1 MNAIIL
7 AAGMGTRLRPLTNDR
22 PKCLVEVNGIPMV
35 ERQIQFLKEKGIDD
49 ITLISGYK
57 AEALDFLKEKYGVDI
72 VFNDRYDTCN
82 NINSLY
88 IVRDRFHD
96 TYVMEGDVYMDK
108 NVLISDIS
116 RSTYFARKKKY
127 ENEWGL
133 EVDENN
139 KLMKINIGAGD
150 GYLMSGIS
158 YWKAD
163 DCKKIIK
170 HMEEVYA
177 TKDYTNLYWDN
188 LVLDIYQEMDILVNE
203 IEGIYEIDTPE
214 ELHEVEF
221 ETKIFNTGES
231 AKELKEKY
239 NPDGSLL
246 RKAQL
251 RMLDMLLYI
260 DKICKDNGI
269 LYRLDG
275 GNVLGAV
282 RHGGF
287 IPWDD
292 DVDIVLDVKNYK
304 KLCRYLENHP
314 HPQYKIQNHKTDKG
328 YYGYWSVLRD
338 TKSEYI
344 QDSLIHNV
352 RNYRGLQIDIF
363 PVDDNLSSFLG
374 RISNKLYSW
383 NMDYFIGKNKI
394 LATTMYFFIKNIVNP
409 IFLFLSKILQVDKLH
424 YMYCYGCCYLQKIE
438 KRQNE
443 PYRSIMFE
451 GHKFPG
457 PSDVEGYLNVMYGN
471 DYITLPNVNNR
482 NHHKTQIIIK

>member
-72 VFNDRYDTCN
+72 VFNDRYATCN

-108 NVLISDIS
+108 NVLLSDVS
-116 RSTYFARKKKY
+116 QSTYFAKKKKY

-139 KLMKINIGAGD
+139 NLVKINIGAGN
-150 GYLMSGIS
+150 GFLMSGIS

-177 TKDYTNLYWDN
+177 LEDYTNLYWDN
-188 LVLDIYQEMDILVNE
+188 MVLDIYPDLDIHVKE
-203 IEGIYEIDTPE
+203 IDGTYEIDTPE

-231 AKELKEKY
+231 AKELKEEY
-239 NPDGSLL
+239 NPEGSLL

-292 DVDIVLDVKNYK
+292 DVDIVLDVKNFK
-304 KLCRYLENHP
+304 KLCRYLEKHP
-314 HPQYKIQNHKTDKG
+314 HPHYKIQNHCC
-328 YYGYWSVLRD
+328 
-338 TKSEYI
+338 
-344 QDSLIHNV
+344 
-352 RNYRGLQIDIF
+352 
-363 PVDDNLSSFLG
+363 PV
-374 RISNKLYSW
+374 
-383 NMDYFIGKNKI
+383 
-394 LATTMYFFIKNIVNP
+394 
-409 IFLFLSKILQVDKLH
+409 
-424 YMYCYGCCYLQKIE
+424 
-438 KRQNE
+438 
-443 PYRSIMFE
+443 
-451 GHKFPG
+451 
-457 PSDVEGYLNVMYGN
+457 
-471 DYITLPNVNNR
+471 
-482 NHHKTQIIIK
+482 